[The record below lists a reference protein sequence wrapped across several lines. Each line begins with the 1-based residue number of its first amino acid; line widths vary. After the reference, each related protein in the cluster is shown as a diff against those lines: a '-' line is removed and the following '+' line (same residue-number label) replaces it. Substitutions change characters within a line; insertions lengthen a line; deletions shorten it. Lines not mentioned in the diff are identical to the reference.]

1 MNIKKVYQYSLLIL
15 LFLGSFLFYNKYF
28 VADKKVLKKIE
39 TKKKEGEKNLVNQD
53 QQSQNVIENLRYV
66 SEDLLGNTYTLL
78 AQSASLKEDK
88 LNEVQ
93 LFEVR
98 AEIKQ
103 KNQDVIYISSNT
115 ANYNKITNNTI
126 FKENVNVLYGEQIIV
141 SEILKLNFKDNLI
154 EILDNINYINKDTKI
169 NADKVEIDLL
179 SKKLKIS
186 MINKNDKV
194 QITGKY

>member
-1 MNIKKVYQYSLLIL
+1 MDIKKVFQYSLLLL

-39 TKKKEGEKNLVNQD
+39 TKKKESEKNLVNQD
-53 QQSQNVIENLRYV
+53 QQSKNVIENLRYV

-103 KNQDVIYISSNT
+103 KNQDVINISSDT

-126 FKENVNVLYGEQIIV
+126 FKENVNVLYGEQTIV

>member
-1 MNIKKVYQYSLLIL
+1 MDIKKVFQYSLLLL

-53 QQSQNVIENLRYV
+53 QQSKNVIENLRYV

>member
-1 MNIKKVYQYSLLIL
+1 MDIKKVFQYSLLLL

-53 QQSQNVIENLRYV
+53 QQSKNVIENLRYV

-93 LFEVR
+93 LFEVS

-103 KNQDVIYISSNT
+103 KNQDVVYISSNT

-126 FKENVNVLYGEQIIV
+126 FKGNVNVLYGEQIIV

>member
-1 MNIKKVYQYSLLIL
+1 MDIKKVFQYSLLLL

-28 VADKKVLKKIE
+28 VADKKVSKKIE
-39 TKKKEGEKNLVNQD
+39 TKKKESEKNLVNQD
-53 QQSQNVIENLRYV
+53 QQSKNVIENLRYV

-103 KNQDVIYISSNT
+103 KNQDIIYISSNT

-126 FKENVNVLYGEQIIV
+126 FKENVNVLYGEQTIV

>member
-1 MNIKKVYQYSLLIL
+1 MDIKKVFQYSLLLL

-53 QQSQNVIENLRYV
+53 QQSKNVIENLRYV

-179 SKKLKIS
+179 LKKLKIS

>member
-1 MNIKKVYQYSLLIL
+1 M
-15 LFLGSFLFYNKYF
+15 
-28 VADKKVLKKIE
+28 
-39 TKKKEGEKNLVNQD
+39 
-53 QQSQNVIENLRYV
+53 
-66 SEDLLGNTYTLL
+66 
-78 AQSASLKEDK
+78 
-88 LNEVQ
+88 NEVQ
-93 LFEVR
+93 LFEVS

>member
-1 MNIKKVYQYSLLIL
+1 MDIKKVFQYSLLLL

-39 TKKKEGEKNLVNQD
+39 TKKKESEKNLVNQD
-53 QQSQNVIENLRYV
+53 QQSKNVIENLRYV

-179 SKKLKIS
+179 LKKLKIS

>member
-1 MNIKKVYQYSLLIL
+1 M
-15 LFLGSFLFYNKYF
+15 
-28 VADKKVLKKIE
+28 
-39 TKKKEGEKNLVNQD
+39 KNLVNQD
-53 QQSQNVIENLRYV
+53 QQSKNVIENLRYV
-66 SEDLLGNTYTLL
+66 SEDLLGNTYTLV

-93 LFEVR
+93 LFEVS

>member
-1 MNIKKVYQYSLLIL
+1 MDIKKVFQYSLLLL

-39 TKKKEGEKNLVNQD
+39 TKKKESERNLVNQD
-53 QQSQNVIENLRYV
+53 QQSKNVIENLRYV

-103 KNQDVIYISSNT
+103 KNQDVIYISSDT

>member
-1 MNIKKVYQYSLLIL
+1 MDIKKVFQYSLLLL

-39 TKKKEGEKNLVNQD
+39 TKKKESEKNLVNQD
-53 QQSQNVIENLRYV
+53 QQSKNVIENLRYV

-78 AQSASLKEDK
+78 AQSASLKENK

>member
-1 MNIKKVYQYSLLIL
+1 MDIKKVFQYSLLLL

-53 QQSQNVIENLRYV
+53 QQSKNVIENLRYV

-93 LFEVR
+93 LFEVS

-126 FKENVNVLYGEQIIV
+126 FKGNVNVLYGEQIIV

>member
-1 MNIKKVYQYSLLIL
+1 MDIKKVFQYSLLLL

-53 QQSQNVIENLRYV
+53 QQSKNVIENLRYV
-66 SEDLLGNTYTLL
+66 SEDLLGNTYTLV

-93 LFEVR
+93 LFEVS

>member
-1 MNIKKVYQYSLLIL
+1 MDIKKVFQYSLLLL

-28 VADKKVLKKIE
+28 MADKKVLKKIE

-53 QQSQNVIENLRYV
+53 QQSKNVIENLRYV

>member
-1 MNIKKVYQYSLLIL
+1 MDIKKVFQYSLLLL

-39 TKKKEGEKNLVNQD
+39 TKKKESEKNLVNQD
-53 QQSQNVIENLRYV
+53 QQSKNVIENLRYV

>member
-1 MNIKKVYQYSLLIL
+1 MDIKKVFQYSLLLL

-39 TKKKEGEKNLVNQD
+39 TKKKESEKNLVNQD
-53 QQSQNVIENLRYV
+53 QQSKNVIENLRYV

-103 KNQDVIYISSNT
+103 KNQDIIYISSNT

-179 SKKLKIS
+179 LKKLKIS

>member
-1 MNIKKVYQYSLLIL
+1 MDIKKVFQYSLLLL